1 MKIRD
6 KLGFRVELYDL
17 VCYLGFG
24 VPIPEK
30 QVRIRQMTDYIVVLN
45 EGQQEVMK
53 LLIECYRG
61 SDFTELYNMNV
72 FDMPIFTKAG
82 MNRKAAIAKLGGSKE
97 RYIAILNTIE
107 KIIYGGDV

>member
-1 MKIRD
+1 
-6 KLGFRVELYDL
+6 
-17 VCYLGFG
+17 
-24 VPIPEK
+24 
-30 QVRIRQMTDYIVVLN
+30 MTDYIVLLNVGPLVLMN
-45 EGQQEVMK
+45 I
-53 LLIECYRG
+53 LILCYRAT
-61 SDFTELYNMNV
+61 DFTELYNMNV